1 MMSLAEGAVSHITS
15 EVRWRIFKD
24 FLQDV
29 GLARHH
35 IESFNSF
42 VEIGLKDIVSS
53 LGVIEVPTKEPSL
66 KGLVIEFVDVSIGT
80 PKFYEVEGHVV
91 DVTPMMAR
99 LRNLTYSVPVSA
111 KVVVKKDGNVLYE
124 DEVPLCSLPVMVRS
138 KIDPTSRM
146 DRKELAEI
154 GEDWRDPGG
163 YFIVNGSE
171 RVIVAQEDLAPN
183 RVFVEKAEMG
193 ANITHSAKMIS
204 VSAGLRV
211 PTIVDRLKDGTLVIN
226 FPPLLAKVPVVIVM
240 KALGLTTDKEIV
252 YAVSHDP
259 EIQQELLPS
268 LLQVQEIRTR
278 DDALDYIGA
287 RIAAGQVAEARR
299 KRAEEVL
306 DRYLFPHI
314 GTDPSP
320 STRLMKALYLGQMV
334 CKLIELVLGRREP
347 DDRDHYGN
355 RRLRLAGDLLA
366 QLFRVAF
373 RQYIDELRSALER
386 ITIRS
391 GRINVKAFARPDIIT
406 ERIRHALAT
415 GNWVG
420 GKTGVSQ
427 MLDRTNW
434 ISTLSHL
441 RRTVSPLSRGQP
453 HFEARDV
460 HGTQFGRICIFE
472 TPEGP
477 NCGLVKNLSLYV
489 KISSGV
495 NPGEIRSVIKKLGVI
510 PAEEVYEKLL
520 NGDPEIVENISS
532 YAKVFL
538 NGTLI
543 GYYVGSSETLAKAI
557 IHLRRRGRLHPEVNV
572 KYIKTEYVNEV
583 YINTDE
589 GRVLRPLIVVENG
602 KPKLTEDIVSDYLS
616 GKITFSDLVRKG
628 IIEFIDPDEEENAYI
643 AMDTSD
649 LTPEH
654 THLELWPPAIVGVAA
669 ATIPFLEHNQSPRN
683 TYQAAMAK
691 QALGLYAANYNL
703 RFDSRAHVL
712 HYPQKPL
719 VQTRF
724 LDVIGYNDRPAGQNF
739 VIAVLS
745 FTGYNME
752 DAIILNKSSVERGLA
767 RSTFFREYSTEEL
780 RYAGGQMDKIEIPE
794 PSVRGY
800 RGRENYALLDEDG
813 IVSPETKVS
822 SGNVLV
828 GKTSPPRFMEEY
840 KELGIISTTRRDT
853 SITLRHGDKGVVD
866 TVLLTVSA
874 DGNKLVRV
882 KVRDLRIPEIGDK
895 FASRHGQKGVVGL
908 LVPQYDMPYTP
919 DGITPDVII
928 NPHALPS
935 RMTVGQLIES
945 IAGKVGALAG
955 RLVDGTPFYGE
966 KPENL
971 RMELLLRGYP
981 SDGTEP
987 MYDGRTGEL
996 LANPV
1001 FIGVVYYQRLHHMVA
1016 DKMHARARGPI
1027 QLLTR
1032 QPTEGRAREGGLRFG
1047 EMERDCIIG
1056 HGAAMLLQERM
1067 LESSDKVVVYVC
1079 SDCGLVGWFDRK
1091 RNRYVCP
1098 LHGDKGRLSPVKV
1111 SYAFKLLLQEL
1122 MSMLIYPR
1130 LILGDKY
1137 EAIGGE

>member
-1 MMSLAEGAVSHITS
+1 MSAASYLTPDI
-15 EVRWRIFKD
+15 RWRIFED
-24 FLQDV
+24 YARSV
-29 GLARHH
+29 GLVRHH
-35 IESFNSF
+35 IDSFNNF
-42 VEIGLKDIVSS
+42 VERGIKEIVRS
-53 LGVIEVPTKEPSL
+53 LGVIEIPVKEVEEG
-66 KGLVIEFVDVSIGT
+66 KITIEFVDVYIGT
-80 PKFYEVEGHVV
+80 PKFHEVEGHVI
-91 DVTPMMAR
+91 DVTPMVAR
-99 LRNLTYSVPVSA
+99 LRNLTYSAQITA
-111 KVVVKKDGNVLYE
+111 KVVVKKGNNVIYE
-124 DEVPLCSLPVMVRS
+124 DEVPIGHLPVMVRS
-138 KIDPTSRM
+138 RIDPTSSMSRE
-146 DRKELAEI
+146 ELVSI

-163 YFIVNGSE
+163 YFIINGSE

-183 RVFVEKAEMG
+183 RVFVEKAEAG
-193 ANITHSAKMIS
+193 TNITHSAKMIS

-211 PTIVDRLKDGTLVIN
+211 PTIVDRQKDGTLVIN
-226 FPPLLAKVPVVIVM
+226 FPALLAKVPVVVVM
-240 KALGLTTDKEIV
+240 KALGLVTDKEIV

-268 LLQVQEIRTR
+268 LLQAQEIRTR
-278 DDALDYIGA
+278 EDALDYIGA

-306 DRYLFPHI
+306 DKYLFPHL

-320 STRLMKALYLGQMV
+320 TTRLRKALYLGQMV
-334 CKLIELVLGRREP
+334 CRLIELVLGRREP

-373 RQYIDELRSALER
+373 RQYVEELRSALER
-386 ITIRS
+386 TTIRLA
-391 GRINVKAFARPDIIT
+391 RINIRALVRPDIVT
-406 ERIRHALAT
+406 ERLRHALAT

-460 HGTQFGRICIFE
+460 HGTQFGRICLFE

-477 NCGLVKNLSLYV
+477 NCGLVKNLALYV
-489 KISSGV
+489 KISAGSDPEEV
-495 NPGEIRSVIKKLGVI
+495 LAVLRKLGII
-510 PAEEVYEKLL
+510 PAEEVFKRLVEGDEELSEKL
-520 NGDPEIVENISS
+520 GG

-538 NGTLI
+538 NGTLV
-543 GYYVGSSETLAKAI
+543 GYYPGSAETLAKAL
-557 IHLRRRGRLHPEVNV
+557 IHLRRKGRLHYETNV
-572 KYIKTEYVNEV
+572 KYVQTEYLNEV

-589 GRVLRPLIVVENG
+589 GRALRPLIVVDGG
-602 KPKLTEDIVSDYLS
+602 KLRLTRELVEEYLS
-616 GKITFSDLVRKG
+616 GKLTFEDLVKRG
-628 IIEFIDPDEEENAYI
+628 VIEYVDPDEEENCYI
-643 AMDTSD
+643 ALDPGD

-654 THLELWPPAIVGVAA
+654 THLELWPAAIVGVAA
-669 ATIPFLEHNQSPRN
+669 ATIPYLEHNQSPRN

-691 QALGLYAANYNL
+691 QALGLYSANFNL

-712 HYPQKPL
+712 HYPQKPI

-724 LDVIGYNDRPAGQNF
+724 LDLIGYNDRPAGQNL
-739 VIAVLS
+739 VVAVLS

-752 DAIILNKSSVERGLA
+752 DAVILNRSSVERGLA
-767 RSTFFREYSTEEL
+767 RSTFYREYSTEEL
-780 RYAGGQMDKIEIPE
+780 RYAGGQMDRIEIPE

-813 IVSPETKVS
+813 IVAPETKVS
-822 SGNVLV
+822 SGNVLI

-840 KELGIISTTRRDT
+840 RELGIVSTTRRDT
-853 SITLRHGDKGVVD
+853 SVTLKHGDRGIVD
-866 TVLLTVSA
+866 TVLVAVSA
-874 DGNKLVRV
+874 DGNKLIRV

-919 DGITPDVII
+919 EGITPDLII

-935 RMTVGQLIES
+935 RMTVGQLIET
-945 IAGKVGALAG
+945 IAGKVGAIYG
-955 RLVDGTPFYGE
+955 RFVDGTPFYGE
-966 KPENL
+966 KPEKL
-971 RMELLLRGYP
+971 KVELLLRGYP
-981 SDGTEP
+981 EDGTEP

-996 LANPV
+996 LSNPV
-1001 FIGVVYYQRLHHMVA
+1001 FIGIVYYQKLHHMVA
-1016 DKMHARARGPI
+1016 DKMHARARGPV

-1047 EMERDCIIG
+1047 EMERDCLIG
-1056 HGAAMLLQERM
+1056 HGAALLLQERM
-1067 LESSDKVVVYVC
+1067 LESSDKVIIYVC
-1079 SDCGLVGWFDRK
+1079 EECGLIGWFDRK
-1091 RNRYVCP
+1091 KGRYVCP
-1098 LHGDKGRLSPVKV
+1098 LHGDRGRLYPVKV

-1122 MSMLIYPR
+1122 MSMLIYPKI
-1130 LILGDKY
+1130 ILGDRY
-1137 EAIGGE
+1137 ELSRGG

>member
-1 MMSLAEGAVSHITS
+1 MSAASYLTPDI
-15 EVRWRIFKD
+15 RWRIFED
-24 FLQDV
+24 YARSV
-29 GLARHH
+29 GLVRHH
-35 IESFNSF
+35 IDSFNNF
-42 VEIGLKDIVSS
+42 VERGIKEIVRS
-53 LGVIEVPTKEPSL
+53 LGVIEIPVKEAEEG
-66 KGLVIEFVDVSIGT
+66 KITIEFVDVYIGT
-80 PKFYEVEGHVV
+80 PKFHEVEGHVI
-91 DVTPMMAR
+91 DVTPMVAR
-99 LRNLTYSVPVSA
+99 LRNLTYSAQITA
-111 KVVVKKDGNVLYE
+111 KVVVKKGNNVIYE
-124 DEVPLCSLPVMVRS
+124 DEVPIGHLPVMVRS
-138 KIDPTSRM
+138 RIDPTSSMSRE
-146 DRKELAEI
+146 ELVSI

-163 YFIVNGSE
+163 YFIINGSE

-183 RVFVEKAEMG
+183 RVFVEKAEAG
-193 ANITHSAKMIS
+193 TNITHSAKMIS

-211 PTIVDRLKDGTLVIN
+211 PTIVDRQKDGTLVIN
-226 FPPLLAKVPVVIVM
+226 FPALLAKVPVVVVM
-240 KALGLTTDKEIV
+240 KALGLVTDKEIV

-268 LLQVQEIRTR
+268 LLQAQEIRTR
-278 DDALDYIGA
+278 EDALDYIGA

-306 DRYLFPHI
+306 DKYLFPHL

-320 STRLMKALYLGQMV
+320 TTRLRKALYLGQMV
-334 CKLIELVLGRREP
+334 CRLIELVLGRREP

-373 RQYIDELRSALER
+373 RQYVEELRSALER
-386 ITIRS
+386 TTIRLV
-391 GRINVKAFARPDIIT
+391 RINIRALVRPDIVA
-406 ERIRHALAT
+406 ERLRHALAT

-460 HGTQFGRICIFE
+460 HGTQFGRICLFE

-477 NCGLVKNLSLYV
+477 NCGLVKNLALYV
-489 KISSGV
+489 KISAGSDPEEV
-495 NPGEIRSVIKKLGVI
+495 LAVLRKLGII
-510 PAEEVYEKLL
+510 PAEEVFKRLVEGDEELPEKL
-520 NGDPEIVENISS
+520 GG

-538 NGTLI
+538 NGTLV
-543 GYYVGSSETLAKAI
+543 GYYPGSAETLAKAL
-557 IHLRRRGRLHPEVNV
+557 IHLRRKGRIHYETNV
-572 KYIKTEYVNEV
+572 KYVQTEYLNEV

-589 GRVLRPLIVVENG
+589 GRALRPLIVVEGG
-602 KPKLTEDIVSDYLS
+602 KPRLTRELVEEYLS
-616 GKITFSDLVRKG
+616 GKLTFEDLVKRG
-628 IIEFIDPDEEENAYI
+628 VIEYVDPDEEENCYI
-643 AMDTSD
+643 ALDPED

-654 THLELWPPAIVGVAA
+654 THLELWPAAIVGVAA
-669 ATIPFLEHNQSPRN
+669 ATIPYLEHNQSPRN

-691 QALGLYAANYNL
+691 QALGLYSANFNL

-712 HYPQKPL
+712 HYPQKPI

-724 LDVIGYNDRPAGQNF
+724 LDLIGYNDRPAGQNF
-739 VIAVLS
+739 VVAVLS

-752 DAIILNKSSVERGLA
+752 DAVILNRSSVERGLA
-767 RSTFFREYSTEEL
+767 RSTFYREYSTEEL
-780 RYAGGQMDKIEIPE
+780 RYAGGQMDRIEIPE

-813 IVSPETKVS
+813 IVTPETKVS
-822 SGNVLV
+822 SGNVLI

-840 KELGIISTTRRDT
+840 RELGIVSTTRRDT
-853 SITLRHGDKGVVD
+853 SVTLKHGDRGIVD
-866 TVLLTVSA
+866 TVLVAVSA
-874 DGNKLVRV
+874 DGNKLIRV
-882 KVRDLRIPEIGDK
+882 KVRDLRVPEIGDK

-919 DGITPDVII
+919 EGITPDLII

-935 RMTVGQLIES
+935 RMTVGQLMET
-945 IAGKVGALAG
+945 IAGKVGAIYG
-955 RLVDGTPFYGE
+955 RFVDGTPFYGE
-966 KPENL
+966 KPEKL
-971 RMELLLRGYP
+971 KVELLLRGYP
-981 SDGTEP
+981 EDGTEP

-996 LANPV
+996 LSNPV
-1001 FIGVVYYQRLHHMVA
+1001 FIGIVYYQKLHHMVA
-1016 DKMHARARGPI
+1016 DKMHARARGPV

-1047 EMERDCIIG
+1047 EMERDCLIG
-1056 HGAAMLLQERM
+1056 HGAALLLQERM
-1067 LESSDKVVVYVC
+1067 LESSDKVIIYVC
-1079 SDCGLVGWFDRK
+1079 EECGLIGWFDRK
-1091 RNRYVCP
+1091 KGRYVCP
-1098 LHGDKGRLSPVKV
+1098 LHGDKGRLYPVKV

-1122 MSMLIYPR
+1122 MSMLIYPKI
-1130 LILGDKY
+1130 ILGDRY
-1137 EAIGGE
+1137 ELSRGG

>member
-1 MMSLAEGAVSHITS
+1 MSMSAASYLTQDI
-15 EVRWRIFKD
+15 RWRIFED
-24 FLQDV
+24 YARSV
-29 GLARHH
+29 GLVRHH
-35 IESFNSF
+35 IDSFNNF
-42 VEIGLKDIVSS
+42 VERGIKEIVRG
-53 LGVIEVPTKEPSL
+53 LGVIEIPVKEVEEG
-66 KGLVIEFVDVSIGT
+66 KITIEFVDVYIGT
-80 PKFYEVEGHVV
+80 PKFHEVEGHVV
-91 DVTPMMAR
+91 DVTPMVAR
-99 LRNLTYSVPVSA
+99 LRNLTYSAQITA
-111 KVVVKKDGNVLYE
+111 KVVVKKGDNVIYE
-124 DEVPLCSLPVMVRS
+124 DEVPVGQLPVMVRS
-138 KIDPTSRM
+138 KIDPTSSM
-146 DRKELAEI
+146 SKEELVSI

-163 YFIVNGSE
+163 YFIINGSE

-183 RVFVEKAEMG
+183 RVFVEKAEAG

-211 PTIVDRLKDGTLVIN
+211 PTIVDRQKDGTLVIN
-226 FPPLLAKVPVVIVM
+226 FPALLAKVPVVVVM
-240 KALGLTTDKEIV
+240 KALGLVTDKEIV

-268 LLQVQEIRTR
+268 LLQAQEIRTR
-278 DDALDYIGA
+278 EDALDYIGA

-306 DRYLFPHI
+306 DRYLFPHL

-320 STRLMKALYLGQMV
+320 TTRLRKALYLGQMV
-334 CKLIELVLGRREP
+334 CRLIELVLGRREP

-373 RQYIDELRSALER
+373 RQYVEELRSALER
-386 ITIRS
+386 TTIRL
-391 GRINVKAFARPDIIT
+391 GRINIRALVRPDIVT
-406 ERIRHALAT
+406 ERLRHALAT

-434 ISTLSHL
+434 TSTLSHL

-460 HGTQFGRICIFE
+460 HGTQFGRICLFE

-477 NCGLVKNLSLYV
+477 NCGLVKNLALYV
-489 KISSGV
+489 KISTGSDPEEV
-495 NPGEIRSVIKKLGVI
+495 LAVLRKLGI
-510 PAEEVYEKLL
+510 TLAEEVFKRLVEGDEELLGRL
-520 NGDPEIVENISS
+520 NG

-538 NGTLI
+538 NGTLV
-543 GYYVGSSETLAKAI
+543 GYYPGSAESLAKALT
-557 IHLRRRGRLHPEVNV
+557 HLRRKGRLHYETSV
-572 KYIKTEYVNEV
+572 KYIQTEYLNEV

-589 GRVLRPLIVVENG
+589 GRALRPLIVVDGG
-602 KPKLTEDIVSDYLS
+602 KPRLTKELVEEYLS
-616 GKITFSDLVRKG
+616 GKLTFDDLVKHG
-628 IIEFIDPDEEENAYI
+628 VIEYVDPDEEENCYI
-643 AMDTSD
+643 ALDPED
-649 LTPEH
+649 LTLEH
-654 THLELWPPAIVGVAA
+654 THLELWPAAIVGVAA
-669 ATIPFLEHNQSPRN
+669 ATIPYLEHNQSPRN

-691 QALGLYAANYNL
+691 QALGLYSANFNL

-712 HYPQKPL
+712 HYPQKPI

-724 LDVIGYNDRPAGQNF
+724 LDLIGYNDRPAGQNF
-739 VIAVLS
+739 IVAVLS

-752 DAIILNKSSVERGLA
+752 DAVILNRSSVERGLA
-767 RSTFFREYSTEEL
+767 RSTFYREYSTEEL
-780 RYAGGQMDKIEIPE
+780 RYAGGQMDRIEIPE

-813 IVSPETKVS
+813 IVAPENKVL
-822 SGNVLV
+822 SGNVLI

-840 KELGIISTTRRDT
+840 RELGIVSTTRRDT
-853 SITLRHGDKGVVD
+853 SVTLKHGDRGIVD
-866 TVLLTVSA
+866 TVLVAVSA
-874 DGNKLVRV
+874 DGNKLIRV

-919 DGITPDVII
+919 EGITPDLII

-935 RMTVGQLIES
+935 RMTVGQLIET
-945 IAGKVGALAG
+945 IAGKVGAVYG
-955 RLVDGTPFYGE
+955 RFVDGTPFYGE
-966 KPENL
+966 KPERL
-971 RMELLLRGYP
+971 KVELLLRGYP
-981 SDGTEP
+981 DDGTEP

-996 LANPV
+996 LSNPV
-1001 FIGVVYYQRLHHMVA
+1001 FIGVVYYQKLHHMVA
-1016 DKMHARARGPI
+1016 DKMHARARGPV

-1047 EMERDCIIG
+1047 EMERDCLIG
-1056 HGAAMLLQERM
+1056 HGAALLLQERM
-1067 LESSDKVVVYVC
+1067 LESSDKVIIYVC
-1079 SDCGLVGWFDRK
+1079 EECGLIGWFDRK
-1091 RNRYVCP
+1091 KGRYVCP
-1098 LHGDKGRLSPVKV
+1098 LHGDKGRLHPVKV

-1122 MSMLIYPR
+1122 MSMLIYPK
-1130 LILGDKY
+1130 IMLGDRY
-1137 EAIGGE
+1137 ELSRGG

>member
-1 MMSLAEGAVSHITS
+1 MAGESSYLAP
-15 EVRWRIFKD
+15 EVRWQIYKD
-24 FLQDV
+24 FLQRI
-29 GLARHH
+29 GLVKHH
-35 IESFNSF
+35 VDSFNNF
-42 VEIGLKDIVSS
+42 VDRGLKEIVTS
-53 LGVIEVPTKEPSL
+53 LGVIEVPTREPSL
-66 KGLVIEFVDVSIGT
+66 KGLTIEFVDVSIGA
-80 PKFYEVEGHVV
+80 PKFYEVEGNVV

-99 LRNLTYSVPVSA
+99 LRNLTYSVPVNA
-111 KVVVKKDGNVLYE
+111 KVVVKRDGSVLYE
-124 DEVPLCSLPVMVRS
+124 DEVPVCFLPVMVRS
-138 KIDPTSRM
+138 KIDPTSKM
-146 DRKELAEI
+146 SKKELIEI

-163 YFIVNGSE
+163 YFIINGSE

-183 RVFVEKAEMG
+183 RVFVEKAEAG

-252 YAVSHDP
+252 YAVSQDP
-259 EIQQELLPS
+259 EVQQELLPS
-268 LLQVQEIRTR
+268 LLQVQEIKTR
-278 DDALDYIGA
+278 EEALDYIGA
-287 RIAAGQVAEARR
+287 RIAAGQIAEARR

-314 GTDPSP
+314 GTDSSA
-320 STRLMKALYLGQMV
+320 STRLRKALYLGQMINR
-334 CKLIELVLGRREP
+334 LIELVLGKREP

-373 RQYIDELRSALER
+373 RQYIEELKSALER

-391 GRINVKAFARPDIIT
+391 GRINIKAFARPDIVT

-441 RRTVSPLSRGQP
+441 RRSVSPLSRGQP

-460 HGTQFGRICIFE
+460 HGTQFGRICLFE

-477 NCGLVKNLSLYV
+477 NCGLVKNLALYV
-489 KISSGV
+489 KISAGA
-495 NPGEIRSVIKKLGVI
+495 NPEEVISIVKKLGVI
-510 PAEEVYEKLL
+510 SAEEVFKKLV
-520 NGDPEIVENISS
+520 NQGPEAIEDISS

-538 NGTLI
+538 NGTLV
-543 GYYVGSSETLAKAI
+543 GYYAGSAESLARAL
-557 IHLRRRGRLHPEVNV
+557 IHLRRKGRLHPEINV
-572 KYIKTEYVNEV
+572 KYLRTEYLNEV

-589 GRVLRPLIVVENG
+589 GRTLRPLIVVENG
-602 KPKLTEDIVSDYLS
+602 KPKLTQEVINEYLS
-616 GKITFSDLVRKG
+616 GKATFEDLVKRG
-628 IIEFIDPDEEENAYI
+628 IIEFLDPDEEENAYV
-643 AMDTSD
+643 ALNPED

-691 QALGLYAANYNL
+691 QALGLYASNFNL

-712 HYPQKPL
+712 HYPQKPI
-719 VQTRF
+719 VQTKF
-724 LDVIGYNDRPAGQNF
+724 LDIIGYNDRPAGQNF
-739 VIAVLS
+739 IIAVLS
-745 FTGYNME
+745 YTGYNME
-752 DAIILNKSSVERGLA
+752 DAVILNKSSVDRGLA
-767 RSTFFREYSTEEL
+767 RSTFYREYITEEL

-800 RGRENYALLDEDG
+800 RGRENYSLLDDDG
-813 IVSPETKVS
+813 IVSPEAKVL

-840 KELGIISTTRRDT
+840 KELGIVSTTRRDT
-853 SITLRHGDKGVVD
+853 SVTLRHGDRGVVD
-866 TVLLTVSA
+866 SVLITVSA

-882 KVRDLRIPEIGDK
+882 RVRDLRIPEIGDK

-908 LVPQYDMPYTP
+908 LLPQYDMPYTP
-919 DGITPDVII
+919 DGVTPDIII

-945 IAGKVGALAG
+945 IAGKVGALEG

-966 KPENL
+966 KPEDL
-971 RMELLLRGYP
+971 KVRLLLRGYP
-981 SDGTEP
+981 RDGTEP
-987 MYDGRTGEL
+987 IYDGRTGEL
-996 LANPV
+996 LSNPV
-1001 FIGVVYYQRLHHMVA
+1001 FIGIVYYQRLHHMVA
-1016 DKMHARARGPI
+1016 DKIHARARGPV

-1047 EMERDCIIG
+1047 EMERDCLIG
-1056 HGAAMLLQERM
+1056 HGAALLLQERM
-1067 LESSDKVVVYVC
+1067 LESSDKVLMYVC
-1079 SDCGLVGWFDRK
+1079 SDCGLIGWFDRK
-1091 RNRYVCP
+1091 KSKYVCP
-1098 LHGDKGRLSPVKV
+1098 LHGDKGRLYPVKV

-1122 MSMLIYPR
+1122 MSMMVYPK
-1130 LILGDKY
+1130 LVLGDKY
-1137 EAIGGE
+1137 EVVGGE